1 MAQDVG
7 KVFEQELE
15 AVFKQLKDS
24 HLLGWHR
31 FPDTHSAGG
40 EQIIQPQPSD
50 YLLGLP
56 YGSRLP
62 LGEPAGQQ
70 RMVLFEAK
78 ASEKH
83 SSMRKSAV
91 RPEQRGFI
99 HFYAGM
105 LNLPYLLCHY
115 STVSGTLQ
123 LWDGRAVMK
132 DRLSVADDLLFEFS
146 AGDGRKLHKDKV
158 AEELAGFFCLPDKLK
173 TVRLYQQTD

>member
-1 MAQDVG
+1 MAADVG
-7 KVFEQELE
+7 KVFESELE

-56 YGSRLP
+56 HGSKLP
-62 LGEPAGQQ
+62 LCNALADQ
-70 RMVLFEAK
+70 RMVFLEAK

-83 SSMRKSAV
+83 ENLQKSAV

-99 HFYAGM
+99 HLYSGM
-105 LNLPYLLCHY
+105 LQIPYLICHY
-115 STVSGTLQ
+115 STVTGTMQ
-123 LWDGRAVMK
+123 LWDGRAIMK
-132 DRLSVADDLLFEFS
+132 ERLKASEHLVFEFV
-146 AGDGRKLHKDKV
+146 AGAGRKLHKHKV
-158 AEELAGFFCLPDKLK
+158 ADELSRFFHLPDKHK
-173 TVRLYQQTD
+173 TVRLYEQSC

>member
-1 MAQDVG
+1 MAADVG
-7 KVFEQELE
+7 KVFESELE
-15 AVFKQLKDS
+15 AVFKQLRES

-56 YGSRLP
+56 HGSRLP
-62 LGEPAGQQ
+62 LRNSQADH
-70 RMVLFEAK
+70 RMVFFEAK

-83 SSMRKSAV
+83 RTLQKSAV
-91 RPEQRGFI
+91 RAEQRGFI

-105 LNLPYLLCHY
+105 LQLPYLICHY
-115 STVSGTLQ
+115 STVSGTIQ

-132 DRLSVADDLLFEFS
+132 DRLNQADHLLFEFS
-146 AGDGRKLHKDKV
+146 AGTDRRLHKHKV
-158 AEELAGFFCLPDKLK
+158 ADELADFFCLPDKCK
-173 TVRLYQQTD
+173 TVRLYQQSC